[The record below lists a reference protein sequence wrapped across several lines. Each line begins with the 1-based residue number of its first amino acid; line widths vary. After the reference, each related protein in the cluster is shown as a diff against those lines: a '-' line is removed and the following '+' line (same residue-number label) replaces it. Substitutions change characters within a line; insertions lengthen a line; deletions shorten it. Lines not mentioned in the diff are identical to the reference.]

1 MTLGSPGHTGAA
13 LAVQPRRGVG
23 YAAQTPTLGE
33 QLFDHE
39 LNTPDPPG
47 NSAPGSMPQQSA
59 QRRRDVELRDDR
71 PPDGLG
77 FLPVGQRLI
86 HCPPAQPGQDMVL
99 GDTARVRVAELCPHP
114 LPELAEPHGP
124 PLLCTT
130 HDTCR

>member
-47 NSAPGSMPQQSA
+47 NSALGSVRNSQRSDGGTSNSA
-59 QRRRDVELRDDR
+59 
-71 PPDGLG
+71 
-77 FLPVGQRLI
+77 
-86 HCPPAQPGQDMVL
+86 M
-99 GDTARVRVAELCPHP
+99 TARQTV
-114 LPELAEPHGP
+114 LASSPSASA
-124 PLLCTT
+124 
-130 HDTCR
+130 